1 MRHIILLLTLLLPT
15 TVFAQKPGITPEQ
28 VASIRN
34 VGAVAAAP
42 DASFIAYT
50 LVVPADPKIE
60 NRPPATHLY
69 RIETSTGAASPLVT
83 DGNVSAIAIRPKAN
97 TVTFLARRPGDTT
110 TALYEVPASGGSPVK
125 LHSHATSIA
134 SYTWAPDGNQ
144 IAYIAAEPSTRPKSG
159 LPYEPELYEQ
169 YVPQRHLF
177 ITNVTHA
184 DHAPHHIPVPGS
196 TYLMAWSADGS
207 KLAASSAPTPFVDDQ
222 YMAQTIYLV
231 TYATKSVTDTIPHAG
246 KLGHFTFSPDG
257 RLLAI
262 VGAKDLNDPTDKR
275 LLVVE
280 ARNRATSRLLF
291 PEFEGQFE
299 DVVWTA
305 ANQLTVLTSEGAWTG
320 FGTIRADGTAYTRT
334 FPLQG
339 PVIHGL
345 SLTPTG
351 AAAFVASTSTHPADV
366 YWYQPDP
373 APRRPARNAPT
384 PVLAPRRLTDSNPWL
399 TDVAMA
405 TQEVI
410 SYDARDGLRIEGIL
424 FRPVGEQPG
433 TRYPLINVVHGGP
446 EAHVHNGWNT
456 NYSNPG
462 HMAAARGYA
471 VFHPNY
477 RGSTGRGIDFA
488 YSSQA
493 DMAGAEF
500 DDVVDGVD
508 HLIRIGLVDADR
520 VGVTGGSYGGYAT
533 AWMSTYYSHRF
544 AAGVMFVGISNNLS
558 KWGTGDIPEELYH
571 VHARKRIWDSWQ
583 EKLERSPIYHV
594 HNSRTPLL
602 IMHGKEDTRVH
613 PAQSLELYRHL
624 RVRKPDLP
632 VQLVFYPGEG
642 HGNRNATARY
652 DYTLRMMDWFD
663 TYLKP

>member
-1 MRHIILLLTLLLPT
+1 MRNTLLLLLFLPSFL
-15 TVFAQKPGITPEQ
+15 VAQKPPITPEQ
-28 VASIRN
+28 VAAIRN
-34 VGAVAAAP
+34 VGAVATAT

-50 LVVPADPKIE
+50 LIVPADPKVE

-69 RIETSTGAASPLVT
+69 RLDVRSGVTTALLT
-83 DGNVSAIAIRPKAN
+83 DGNVSAIAIRPVSN
-97 TVTFLARRPGDTT
+97 TVTFLARRSGDAT
-110 TALYEVPASGGSPVK
+110 TALYEIPASGGVPVR
-125 LHSHATSIA
+125 LLAHATNIA
-134 SYTWAPDGNQ
+134 AYEWAPDGRH
-144 IAYIAAEPSTRPKSG
+144 IAYIAAEPSTRPISD
-159 LPYEPELYEQ
+159 LPYQPELFEQ
-169 YVPQRHLF
+169 FVPNRHLF
-177 ITNVTHA
+177 ITNVTHT

-196 TYLMAWSADGS
+196 TYLLAWSADGS

-222 YMAQTIYLV
+222 FMAQTIYLV
-231 TYATKSVTDTIPHAG
+231 AYSSKSVTDTIPHAG
-246 KLGHFTFSPDG
+246 KLGSFAFSPDG
-257 RLLAI
+257 RHLAI

-275 LLVVE
+275 LLIAE
-280 ARNRATSRLLF
+280 ARNRAVSRLLF
-291 PEFEGQFE
+291 PDFEGQFE
-299 DVVWTA
+299 TAVWTA
-305 ANQLTVLTSEGAWTG
+305 PNAITVLTSEGAWTG
-320 FGTIRADGTAYTRT
+320 FGTIRPDGTGYTRI

-339 PVIHGL
+339 PVIHGF
-345 SLTPTG
+345 SLASSG
-351 AAAFVASTSTHPADV
+351 AAAFVASTSTHPAEV
-366 YWYQPDP
+366 FWYQP
-373 APRRPARNAPT
+373 ASATRRPARNAPAPT
-384 PVLAPRRLTDSNPWL
+384 PRRLTDSNPWL
-399 TDVAMA
+399 ADVAMA

-410 SYDARDGLRIEGIL
+410 SYEARDGLRIEGIL
-424 FRPVGEQPG
+424 FRPVGGQAG
-433 TRYPLINVVHGGP
+433 TRYPLITVVHGGP

-477 RGSTGRGIDFA
+477 RGSTGRGIEFA

-493 DMAGAEF
+493 DMAGKEF
-500 DDVVDGVD
+500 DDIVDGVD

-594 HNSRTPLL
+594 GNSRTPLL

-624 RVRKPDLP
+624 RVRKPEVP
-632 VQLVFYPGEG
+632 VQLVYYPGEG
-642 HGNRNATARY
+642 HGNRNSTARF
-652 DYTLRMMDWFD
+652 DYNLRMMEWFD